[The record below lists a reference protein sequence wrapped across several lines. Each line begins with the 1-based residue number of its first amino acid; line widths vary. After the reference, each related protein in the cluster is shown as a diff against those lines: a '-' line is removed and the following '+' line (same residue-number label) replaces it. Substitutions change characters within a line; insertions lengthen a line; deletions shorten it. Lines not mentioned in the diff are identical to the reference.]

1 MQTTRRHLIACGLG
15 SALLPFSARA
25 NRHDQPGL
33 LLAHVAPP
41 DIDPAPYLVSEK
53 YDGVRALWDGQA
65 LRFRSGRPVMA
76 PGWFTAALPAHP
88 LDGELWIA
96 RGRFEAVSGTVRK
109 QSPVDAEWRRVRYM
123 VFELPQ
129 APGSFEARLVQLRGM
144 PAAADSPVQPVAQE
158 RIADRA
164 ALQRRLAAVV
174 RGGGEGLMLH
184 RADALYATG
193 RHDALLKLKPID
205 DAEAT
210 VVAWVPGQGRFSG
223 LMGALDVQTPAGRRF
238 RIGTGF
244 SDALRREPPAI
255 GSVLTYTHRGFTRD
269 GLPRFAS
276 YLRPA
281 DSF

>member
-15 SALLPFSARA
+15 SAWLPFSSHAA
-25 NRHDQPGL
+25 RHDDPGL
-33 LLAHVAPP
+33 LLAHVAPA

-129 APGSFEARLVQLRGM
+129 ASGSFEARHARLLRL
-144 PAAADSPVQPVAQE
+144 ADAESPVQVVAQD

-164 ALQRRLAAVV
+164 ALQRRLADVV
-174 RGGGEGLMLH
+174 RSGGEGLMLH

-193 RHDALLKLKPID
+193 RHDALLKLKPLD

-210 VVAWVPGQGRFSG
+210 VVAWVPGQGRFNG
-223 LMGALDVQTPAGRRF
+223 LMGALEVQTPAGRRF

-244 SDALRREPPAI
+244 PDALRHDPPAI

-281 DSF
+281 ETP